1 MMMIPL
7 KMSLSPEYLA
17 SYQTLHIHR
26 GPLTQA
32 FYQKSQHPD
41 VESNIWTVP
50 FVENIDQNM
59 LELVNRPGVGEQD
72 MSVDGLQLDIH
83 QVLGSLLYR
92 EILAAKY

>member
-1 MMMIPL
+1 
-7 KMSLSPEYLA
+7 
-17 SYQTLHIHR
+17 
-26 GPLTQA
+26 
-32 FYQKSQHPD
+32 
-41 VESNIWTVP
+41 
-50 FVENIDQNM
+50 M